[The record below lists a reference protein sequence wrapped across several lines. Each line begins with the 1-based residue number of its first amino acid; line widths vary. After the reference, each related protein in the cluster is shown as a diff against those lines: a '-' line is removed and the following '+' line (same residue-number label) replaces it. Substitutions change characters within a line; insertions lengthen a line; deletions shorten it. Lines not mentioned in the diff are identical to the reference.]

1 MYKVTECGGSG
12 KDKNKSFIF
21 EEDGIYL
28 DEKQVIEYCN
38 IQQII
43 LGKRN
48 AISKETL
55 RTTDCGFAF
64 SLIHK
69 DGTAF
74 DFGTKSMSDRLAI
87 LMDVMSKLPKTR
99 RNNKQKERL
108 RGVKMHNE
116 YEHRFLLDN
125 GREDWWQTQ
134 EASALHTVDDD
145 ANDLM
150 PHDRIHGVE
159 SQLTRYKIKWEMQ
172 EMLEKEG
179 VVVRIIEMKEEM
191 QEMLQKVKEIEAQK
205 QDLQTTLDR
214 ERQKWIAER
223 ATIQGEFQRKIAE
236 IEWAAAMEKK
246 AVEEQRDG
254 FRSELGVE
262 REKREQDLIQFQS
275 KIETKFESQKKEHR
289 KIVIDLHKAF
299 GHKMEEREAAL
310 TQLRSQLERSKA
322 FNREKVQKLKKLQ
335 KRKHDRSGM
344 ESQRNDVRKGE
355 ISRSELTQL
364 RAQLDAERDK
374 REHDQFELESQR
386 REFQRSLGMLKA
398 FKTQNDELL
407 KAVSLEKTK
416 VGKLRAERYN
426 LKEELQNMKARLG
439 RLIK

>member
-1 MYKVTECGGSG
+1 MDQLLMKTAENRNKKQFYRENERMYKVTECGGSG

-134 EASALHTVDDD
+134 EVS
-145 ANDLM
+145 DLQTELDTE
-150 PHDRIHGVE
+150 PHDRIYGVE

-179 VVVRIIEMKEEM
+179 VVARIIEMKEEM

-205 QDLQTTLDR
+205 QDLQTTLDT
-214 ERQKWIAER
+214 ERHKWIAER
-223 ATIQGEFQRKIAE
+223 ATIQGEFQSKIAE

-275 KIETKFESQKKEHR
+275 KMETKLESQKKEHR
-289 KIVIDLHKAF
+289 TIVIDLHKAF
-299 GHKMEEREAAL
+299 GHKMEVHIAMILTVESVTERE
-310 TQLRSQLERSKA
+310 R
-322 FNREKVQKLKKLQ
+322 
-335 KRKHDRSGM
+335 
-344 ESQRNDVRKGE
+344 
-355 ISRSELTQL
+355 
-364 RAQLDAERDK
+364 
-374 REHDQFELESQR
+374 
-386 REFQRSLGMLKA
+386 
-398 FKTQNDELL
+398 
-407 KAVSLEKTK
+407 
-416 VGKLRAERYN
+416 
-426 LKEELQNMKARLG
+426 
-439 RLIK
+439 